1 MDDFSISNLHEST
14 NEWSARLITILTPF
28 VIDGLKS
35 IFKDSVKACIANKEP
50 NKYLMAFQIGIS
62 HIHKWNNET
71 IENKKKQIYEKSG
84 CNYLEDLIS
93 CVHILQLKILTI
105 MRVGHKQKKIDIDIP
120 KINDFIHKIYINVAR
135 KIFKNVYLFEINIDP
150 LQIQKHDR
158 EIEIIVQECILTTIR
173 ENISIEEILRAY
185 MNETTEEY
193 TTEDINEEII
203 PIPIND
209 IIVDETNTPKL
220 IVEDNNNNNT
230 NLMPELVV
238 ENIGQNSQENNGLE
252 NMVQNNKIKILSEN
266 DDLMSITSI
275 NDLND
280 DITTNVNTNLNTHSI
295 NISDQQINLQNEL
308 NELSDLNTQQQ
319 SHKTQFVLPDLLI
332 DDIEQI

>member
-28 VIDGLKS
+28 IIDGLKS
-35 IFKDSVKACIANKEP
+35 ILKDSVKACIANKES

-71 IENKKKQIYEKSG
+71 IENKKKQICEKSG
-84 CNYLEDLIS
+84 CNYLEDLIT

-105 MRVGHKQKKIDIDIP
+105 MRVGQKQKKIDIDIP
-120 KINDFIHKIYINVAR
+120 KINDFIHKVYINVAR

-209 IIVDETNTPKL
+209 IIVDDDNNTPKL
-220 IVEDNNNNNT
+220 IVEDINDNANS
-230 NLMPELVV
+230 MPELVV
-238 ENIGQNSQENNGLE
+238 ENIVQDNNELE
-252 NMVQNNKIKILSEN
+252 NLVQNNKIKILPDN

-295 NISDQQINLQNEL
+295 NITDQQIHLQNEL
-308 NELSDLNTQQQ
+308 NDLSDLNTQQQQ